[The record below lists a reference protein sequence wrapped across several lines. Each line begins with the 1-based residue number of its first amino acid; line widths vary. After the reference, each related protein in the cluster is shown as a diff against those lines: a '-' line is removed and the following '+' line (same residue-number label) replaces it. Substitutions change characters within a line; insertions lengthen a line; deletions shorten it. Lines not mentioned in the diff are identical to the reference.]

1 MKKNF
6 VYTEKVRKGFSYATW
21 IYESATVL
29 SDTLQ
34 HVDPGVRPMNQWM
47 GFSWISVPFHVNTR
61 QVISHKVDVERTW
74 YGNVKGSLI
83 VINTLWPS
91 SWKTFSKW
99 KVALFYVQ
107 RLHILSL
114 NPQLTYL
121 IYGLYSLSFFHS
133 FFKKKRHPDWT
144 LHTGQNTHVSVWCVT
159 TLVSGHHTLLKTHHT
174 VTPFLLKPSFCQRF
188 SRQIKLSICEW
199 TTHYKCLPSKK
210 QQCVP
215 HHLLWKQFL
224 WWPPCPQPAFPPTV
238 NHDEMVCRCQD

>member
-133 FFKKKRHPDWT
+133 FFKKKDTQTEHCIRAKI
-144 LHTGQNTHVSVWCVT
+144 L
-159 TLVSGHHTLLKTHHT
+159 
-174 VTPFLLKPSFCQRF
+174 
-188 SRQIKLSICEW
+188 
-199 TTHYKCLPSKK
+199 
-210 QQCVP
+210 
-215 HHLLWKQFL
+215 
-224 WWPPCPQPAFPPTV
+224 
-238 NHDEMVCRCQD
+238 M